1 LGHGIVIDDLNFYVK
16 VTFHMKSLLQSTPRE
31 RHRMAR
37 TIGTCFRFVVHSY
50 YRELHETSW
59 PHSTKDVVRRST
71 RQCVLGASLICL
83 RRYCVSCLLLHQN
96 SPSNSLASLSA
107 RGLPSSSCISLASG
121 LKLLTSNNPVT
132 DGCHGGVMDL
142 FRSAL
147 ASRSLNH
154 L

>member
-1 LGHGIVIDDLNFYVK
+1 
-16 VTFHMKSLLQSTPRE
+16 MESLLQSTPRK

-50 YRELHETSW
+50 YQQQQKTER
-59 PHSTKDVVRRST
+59 PHSTKDVVRIST
-71 RQCVLGASLICL
+71 RHCALRGSLICL
-83 RRYCVSCLLLHQN
+83 RRNCVSRLLLHQN

-121 LKLLTSNNPVT
+121 LKLLASNNPVT